1 VSPSLEID
9 ALPQLREPVMIVALS
24 GWVDAGLAGIGSIA
38 VLRDHLGS
46 ARRFARMD
54 LSDVMD
60 LQQTRPTLH
69 LEGGVQRTIE
79 WPAIELVGGK
89 LGSDVV
95 LCSGPEPSLRWRA
108 VLTELVGVARDLGVR
123 RAYTLGG
130 IPAMASHR
138 RPVEVVVTASD
149 DDLAD
154 ECDASDQDYEGPVGA
169 QSVLQV
175 MLGEAGIPTVGLWAQ
190 VPHYLA
196 ASASPPAI
204 RSVLVKLRDQ
214 AGIAVDLTELEE
226 NAVEYIQRVESGVA
240 ERLDVLEA
248 IRAIE
253 DADDSVED
261 DLLAPGPLDDD
272 ELPSGDELASEIERF
287 LRGQ

>member
-1 VSPSLEID
+1 
-9 ALPQLREPVMIVALS
+9 
-24 GWVDAGLAGIGSIA
+24 
-38 VLRDHLGS
+38 
-46 ARRFARMD
+46 MD
-54 LSDVMD
+54 LADVMD
-60 LQQTRPTLH
+60 LQQTRPTLR
-69 LEGGVQRTIE
+69 LEGGTRRVIDWPTIE
-79 WPAIELVGGK
+79 LEAGR
-89 LGSDVV
+89 LGPDVV

-108 VLTELVGVARDLGVR
+108 VLTDLVGLAQQLGVR

-138 RPVEVVVTASD
+138 RPVEVIATATD
-149 DDLAD
+149 DELAD
-154 ECDASDQDYEGPVGA
+154 ECDAPGQDYTGPVGA

-204 RSVLVKLRDQ
+204 RALLVTLRDQ
-214 AGIAVDLTELEE
+214 AGIAVDLTDIEE
-226 NAVEYIQRVESGVA
+226 QAIQYVQRVEAGVS

-253 DADDSVED
+253 DAEDSAPRIEED
-261 DLLAPGPLDDD
+261 TPPED
-272 ELPSGDELASEIERF
+272 LPSGDDLASEIERF

>member
-1 VSPSLEID
+1 VVSPSLEVD
-9 ALPQLREPVMIVALS
+9 ALPKLREPVLLVALS

-38 VLRDHLGS
+38 VLRDHLG
-46 ARRFARMD
+46 ARRQFARMD

-60 LQQTRPTLH
+60 LQQTRPSLR
-69 LEGGVQRTIE
+69 LEGGTRRVVD
-79 WPAIELVGGK
+79 WPAIELEAGR
-89 LGSDVV
+89 LGPDVV

-108 VLTELVGVARDLGVR
+108 VLSDLVDLAQKLGVQ

-138 RPVEVVVTASD
+138 RPVEVIATATD
-149 DDLAD
+149 NDLAE
-154 ECDASDQDYEGPVGA
+154 ECGAWNQDYAGPVGA

-175 MLGEAGIPTVGLWAQ
+175 MLGEAGIPTIGLWAQ

-204 RSVLVKLRDQ
+204 RSLLVTLRDQ
-214 AGIAVDLTELEE
+214 AGIAVDLDELEE
-226 NAVEYIQRVESGVA
+226 QAVQYVQRVEAGVS

-253 DADDSVED
+253 DAEDSVPRVEED
-261 DLLAPGPLDDD
+261 LPEE